1 MFNVNYQISVKKHV
15 KISFVKLY
23 HHLYHQNLHHTCSVK
38 TRSGYFYT
46 ELKAAKFRRR
56 KSYEDDKNAYFSA
69 KPPLIVP
76 PKAVS
81 PANV

>member
-46 ELKAAKFRRR
+46 ELKAAKFRR